1 MVGVRRPRL
10 APAKR
15 TLARCHDMA
24 DLEAAARRRM
34 PRGVFD
40 YVAGGADEELTV
52 ERNLAAFRRWQFV
65 PQNLRDVGDVDTA
78 VHLLGQR
85 VAIPLLF
92 SPTGYT
98 RMMHPA
104 GECAVARAARRAGIP
119 YGLSTVA
126 STSIEEL
133 AGTGHPNLWF
143 QLYVWR
149 DRGLV
154 AELVDRAWEHG
165 YRTLEVSV
173 DVPVSGH
180 RTRDV
185 RSGLTIPPR
194 LTART
199 LIGIGRHP
207 GWWVR
212 ALRAPVVRFA
222 GAPPGVGS
230 SGLTIED
237 MTAQFRSIRLVAGP
251 GGAADALAGSA
262 RPEGCDRSRRRTSR
276 DRRGLRRPPS
286 LEPRRPPARPH
297 HPAGRPVGR
306 GPRRGRGRAGDHR
319 RLRDPPRRRSGGR
332 HRTRGRCRR
341 RRAGVSLRPY
351 GGRRARSRPRCDDPR
366 DAVPPDAP
374 APRCGVDPRAARG
387 WAHLA
392 EAVGWRERPLNRVRL
407 TSTASGRAAH
417 GACRR
422 AQRERARGLAETLEA
437 ARNSSRCSR
446 ESVPR

>member
-1 MVGVRRPRL
+1 M
-10 APAKR
+10 
-15 TLARCHDMA
+15 
-24 DLEAAARRRM
+24 
-34 PRGVFD
+34 
-40 YVAGGADEELTV
+40 
-52 ERNLAAFRRWQFV
+52 
-65 PQNLRDVGDVDTA
+65 
-78 VHLLGQR
+78 
-85 VAIPLLF
+85 PLLF

-199 LIGIGRHP
+199 LMGIARHP

-222 GAPPGVGS
+222 NAPPGVGS

-237 MTAQFRSIRLVAGP
+237 MTAQFDPSVSWRDLEELRTRWPGQLVLKGAIGADDARRAIAAGCDGLHLSNHGGRQLDRTIPPIDLLGEVRAAVGNEPAIIVDSGVRHGADLAVAIALGADAGAVGRAYLYGLMAAGEPGVDRAATILETQFRRTLQLLGVASIR
-251 GGAADALAGSA
+251 
-262 RPEGCDRSRRRTSR
+262 E
-276 DRRGLRRPPS
+276 LR
-286 LEPRRPPARPH
+286 
-297 HPAGRPVGR
+297 
-306 GPRRGRGRAGDHR
+306 
-319 RLRDPPRRRSGGR
+319 
-332 HRTRGRCRR
+332 
-341 RRAGVSLRPY
+341 
-351 GGRRARSRPRCDDPR
+351 
-366 DAVPPDAP
+366 
-374 APRCGVDPRAARG
+374 
-387 WAHLA
+387 
-392 EAVGWRERPLNRVRL
+392 AVGPTML
-407 TSTASGRAAH
+407 
-417 GACRR
+417 
-422 AQRERARGLAETLEA
+422 RG
-437 ARNSSRCSR
+437 
-446 ESVPR
+446 

>member
-1 MVGVRRPRL
+1 MRLHELRQMVGVHRPQL
-10 APAKR
+10 APVKR
-15 TLARCHDMA
+15 ALARCHDIA

-34 PRGVFD
+34 PRAVFD

-52 ERNLAAFRRWQFV
+52 ERNVAAFRRWHFV
-65 PQNLRDVGDVDTA
+65 PQNLRDVGDVDT
-78 VHLLGQR
+78 VVELLGQR
-85 VAIPLLF
+85 AAMPLLF

-133 AGTGHPNLWF
+133 AATGHPNIWF
-143 QLYVWR
+143 QLYRWR
-149 DRGLV
+149 DRGLA

-199 LIGIGRHP
+199 LIGIARHP

-222 GAPPGVGS
+222 NAPPGVGS

-237 MTAQFRSIRLVAGP
+237 MTAQFDPSVSWRDLEELRTRWPGQLVLK
-251 GGAADALAGSA
+251 GAIGADDA
-262 RPEGCDRSRRRTSR
+262 RRAIAAGCD
-276 DRRGLRRPPS
+276 GLHLS
-286 LEPRRPPARPH
+286 NH
-297 HPAGRPVGR
+297 
-306 GPRRGRGRAGDHR
+306 
-319 RLRDPPRRRSGGR
+319 GGR
-332 HRTRGRCRR
+332 QLDRTIPPVDLLGE
-341 RRAGVSLRPY
+341 V
-351 GGRRARSRPRCDDPR
+351 R
-366 DAVPPDAP
+366 DAVGDEPAIIVDSGIRHGADLAVAIALGADAGAVGRAYLYGLMAAGEP
-374 APRCGVDPRAARG
+374 GVDRAATILETQFRRTLQLLG
-387 WAHLA
+387 VTSIQELR
-392 EAVGWRERPLNRVRL
+392 AVGPTLL
-407 TSTASGRAAH
+407 
-417 GACRR
+417 RR
-422 AQRERARGLAETLEA
+422 
-437 ARNSSRCSR
+437 
-446 ESVPR
+446 

>member
-1 MVGVRRPRL
+1 MRLHELRQMVGVHRPQL
-10 APAKR
+10 APVKR
-15 TLARCHDMA
+15 ALARCHDIA

-34 PRGVFD
+34 PRAVFD

-52 ERNLAAFRRWQFV
+52 ERNVAAFRRWHFV
-65 PQNLRDVGDVDTA
+65 PQNLRDVGEVDT
-78 VHLLGQR
+78 VVELLGQR
-85 VAIPLLF
+85 AAMPLLF

-133 AGTGHPNLWF
+133 AATGHPNLWF

-154 AELVDRAWEHG
+154 ADLLDRAWEHG
-165 YRTLEVSV
+165 YSTLEVSV

-194 LTART
+194 LTVHT
-199 LIGIGRHP
+199 LIGIARHP

-222 GAPPGVGS
+222 NPPPGVGS

-237 MTAQFRSIRLVAGP
+237 ITAQFDPSVSWRDLEELRTRWPGQLVLK
-251 GGAADALAGSA
+251 GAIGADDA
-262 RPEGCDRSRRRTSR
+262 RRAIAAGCD
-276 DRRGLRRPPS
+276 GLHLS
-286 LEPRRPPARPH
+286 NH
-297 HPAGRPVGR
+297 
-306 GPRRGRGRAGDHR
+306 
-319 RLRDPPRRRSGGR
+319 GGR
-332 HRTRGRCRR
+332 QLDRTIPPVDLLGE
-341 RRAGVSLRPY
+341 V
-351 GGRRARSRPRCDDPR
+351 R
-366 DAVPPDAP
+366 DAVGDEPAIIVDSGIRHGADLAVAIALGADAGAVGRAYLYGLMAAGEP
-374 APRCGVDPRAARG
+374 GVNRAATILDTQFRRTLQLLG
-387 WAHLA
+387 VASIQELRT
-392 EAVGWRERPLNRVRL
+392 VGPTLL
-407 TSTASGRAAH
+407 
-417 GACRR
+417 RR
-422 AQRERARGLAETLEA
+422 
-437 ARNSSRCSR
+437 
-446 ESVPR
+446 

>member
-1 MVGVRRPRL
+1 MRLHELRQMVGVRRPQL
-10 APAKR
+10 VPGKR
-15 TLARCHDMA
+15 TLARCHDIA
-24 DLEAAARRRM
+24 ELEAAARRRV
-34 PRGVFD
+34 PRAVFD

-52 ERNLAAFRRWQFV
+52 ERNRAAFRRWLFV
-65 PQNLRDVGDVDTA
+65 PQNLRDVGGADTSA
-78 VHLLGQR
+78 RLLGQR
-85 VAIPLLF
+85 VAMPLLF

-133 AGTGHPNLWF
+133 AATGHPNLWF
-143 QLYVWR
+143 QLYRWR
-149 DRGLV
+149 DRGLA

-199 LIGIGRHP
+199 LIGIARHP

-222 GAPPGVGS
+222 NAPPGVRS

-237 MTAQFRSIRLVAGP
+237 MTALFDPSVSWRDLEELRTRWPGQLVLKGAIGADDARRAIAAGCDGLHLSNHGGRQLDRTIPPVDLLGEVRGAVGDEPAIIVDSGIRHGADLAVAIALGADAGAVGRAYLYGLMAAGEPGVDRAATILEAQFRRTLQLLGVTSIQELRAVGP
-251 GGAADALAGSA
+251 AL
-262 RPEGCDRSRRRTSR
+262 
-276 DRRGLRRPPS
+276 LRR
-286 LEPRRPPARPH
+286 
-297 HPAGRPVGR
+297 
-306 GPRRGRGRAGDHR
+306 
-319 RLRDPPRRRSGGR
+319 
-332 HRTRGRCRR
+332 
-341 RRAGVSLRPY
+341 
-351 GGRRARSRPRCDDPR
+351 
-366 DAVPPDAP
+366 
-374 APRCGVDPRAARG
+374 
-387 WAHLA
+387 
-392 EAVGWRERPLNRVRL
+392 
-407 TSTASGRAAH
+407 
-417 GACRR
+417 
-422 AQRERARGLAETLEA
+422 
-437 ARNSSRCSR
+437 
-446 ESVPR
+446 

>member
-1 MVGVRRPRL
+1 MVGVRRPQL

-15 TLARCHDMA
+15 TLARCHDIA

-85 VAIPLLF
+85 VAMPLLF

-199 LIGIGRHP
+199 LIGIARHP

-222 GAPPGVGS
+222 NAPPGVGS

-237 MTAQFRSIRLVAGP
+237 MTAQFDPSVSWRDLEELRTRWPGQLLLKGAIGADDARRAIAAGCDGLHLSNHGGRQLDRTIPPVDLLGEVRGAVGDEPAIIVDSGIRHGADLAVAIALGADAGAVGRAYLYGLMAAGEPGVDRAATILETQFRRTLQLLGVASIRELRAVGP
-251 GGAADALAGSA
+251 TL
-262 RPEGCDRSRRRTSR
+262 
-276 DRRGLRRPPS
+276 LRR
-286 LEPRRPPARPH
+286 
-297 HPAGRPVGR
+297 
-306 GPRRGRGRAGDHR
+306 
-319 RLRDPPRRRSGGR
+319 
-332 HRTRGRCRR
+332 
-341 RRAGVSLRPY
+341 
-351 GGRRARSRPRCDDPR
+351 
-366 DAVPPDAP
+366 
-374 APRCGVDPRAARG
+374 
-387 WAHLA
+387 
-392 EAVGWRERPLNRVRL
+392 
-407 TSTASGRAAH
+407 
-417 GACRR
+417 
-422 AQRERARGLAETLEA
+422 
-437 ARNSSRCSR
+437 
-446 ESVPR
+446 

>member
-1 MVGVRRPRL
+1 MVGVGRVQL
-10 APAKR
+10 VPAGR
-15 TLARCHDMA
+15 TLARCHDIA
-24 DLEAAARRRM
+24 DLEAAGRRRM
-34 PRGVFD
+34 PRAVFD

-52 ERNLAAFRRWQFV
+52 ERNLAAFRRWDFV

-78 VHLLGQR
+78 VDLLGER
-85 VAIPLLF
+85 VAMPLVF

-133 AGTGHPNLWF
+133 AATGHPNLWF

-180 RTRDV
+180 RARDV

-199 LIGIGRHP
+199 LFGIARHP
-207 GWWVR
+207 GWWMRAVR
-212 ALRAPVVRFA
+212 APAVRFA
-222 GAPPGVGS
+222 NAPPGVGS

-237 MTAQFRSIRLVAGP
+237 MTAQFDPSVSWRDLDELRTRWRGQLVLKGAIGAEDARRAIAAGCDGLHLSNHGGRQLDRTIPPIDLLGEVRGAVGDEPAIIVDSGIRHGADLAVAISLGADAGAVGRAYLYGLMAAGERGVDRAATILETQFRRTLQLLGVVSIRELRAVGP
-251 GGAADALAGSA
+251 TL
-262 RPEGCDRSRRRTSR
+262 
-276 DRRGLRRPPS
+276 LRR
-286 LEPRRPPARPH
+286 
-297 HPAGRPVGR
+297 
-306 GPRRGRGRAGDHR
+306 
-319 RLRDPPRRRSGGR
+319 
-332 HRTRGRCRR
+332 
-341 RRAGVSLRPY
+341 
-351 GGRRARSRPRCDDPR
+351 
-366 DAVPPDAP
+366 
-374 APRCGVDPRAARG
+374 
-387 WAHLA
+387 
-392 EAVGWRERPLNRVRL
+392 
-407 TSTASGRAAH
+407 
-417 GACRR
+417 
-422 AQRERARGLAETLEA
+422 
-437 ARNSSRCSR
+437 
-446 ESVPR
+446 

>member
-1 MVGVRRPRL
+1 MRLHELRQMVGVHRPQL
-10 APAKR
+10 APVKR
-15 TLARCHDMA
+15 ALARCHDIA

-34 PRGVFD
+34 PRAVFD

-52 ERNLAAFRRWQFV
+52 ERNVAAFRRWHFV
-65 PQNLRDVGDVDTA
+65 PQNLRDVGEVDT
-78 VHLLGQR
+78 VVELLGQR
-85 VAIPLLF
+85 AAMPLLF

-133 AGTGHPNLWF
+133 AATGHPNLWF

-154 AELVDRAWEHG
+154 ADLLDRAWEHG

-194 LTART
+194 LTVHT
-199 LIGIGRHP
+199 LIGIARHP

-212 ALRAPVVRFA
+212 ALRAPVVRLA
-222 GAPPGVGS
+222 NPPPGVGS

-237 MTAQFRSIRLVAGP
+237 MTAQFDPSVSWRDLEELRTRWPGQLVLK
-251 GGAADALAGSA
+251 GAIGADDA
-262 RPEGCDRSRRRTSR
+262 RRAIAAGCD
-276 DRRGLRRPPS
+276 GLHLS
-286 LEPRRPPARPH
+286 NH
-297 HPAGRPVGR
+297 
-306 GPRRGRGRAGDHR
+306 
-319 RLRDPPRRRSGGR
+319 GGR
-332 HRTRGRCRR
+332 QLDRTIPPVDLLGE
-341 RRAGVSLRPY
+341 V
-351 GGRRARSRPRCDDPR
+351 R
-366 DAVPPDAP
+366 DAVGDEPAIIVDSGIRHGADLAVAIALGADAGAVGRAYLYGLMAAGEP
-374 APRCGVDPRAARG
+374 GVNRAATILDTQFRRTLQLLG
-387 WAHLA
+387 VASIQELR
-392 EAVGWRERPLNRVRL
+392 AVGPTLL
-407 TSTASGRAAH
+407 
-417 GACRR
+417 RR
-422 AQRERARGLAETLEA
+422 
-437 ARNSSRCSR
+437 
-446 ESVPR
+446 

>member
-1 MVGVRRPRL
+1 MVGVRRPQL

-15 TLARCHDMA
+15 TLACCHDIA

-85 VAIPLLF
+85 VAMPLLF

-133 AGTGHPNLWF
+133 AATRHPNLWF

-199 LIGIGRHP
+199 LMGIARHP

-222 GAPPGVGS
+222 NAPPGVGS

-237 MTAQFRSIRLVAGP
+237 MTAQFDPSVSWRDLEELRTRWPGQLLLKGAIGADDARRAIAAGCDGLHLSNHGGRQLDRTIPPVDLLGEVRGAVGDEPAIIVDSGIRHGADLAVAIALG
-251 GGAADALAGSA
+251 ADAGAVGRAYLYGLMAAGE
-262 RPEGCDRSRRRTSR
+262 PGVDRAATILETQFRRTLQLLGVASIQELR
-276 DRRGLRRPPS
+276 AVGPTLLRR
-286 LEPRRPPARPH
+286 
-297 HPAGRPVGR
+297 
-306 GPRRGRGRAGDHR
+306 
-319 RLRDPPRRRSGGR
+319 
-332 HRTRGRCRR
+332 
-341 RRAGVSLRPY
+341 
-351 GGRRARSRPRCDDPR
+351 
-366 DAVPPDAP
+366 
-374 APRCGVDPRAARG
+374 
-387 WAHLA
+387 
-392 EAVGWRERPLNRVRL
+392 
-407 TSTASGRAAH
+407 
-417 GACRR
+417 
-422 AQRERARGLAETLEA
+422 
-437 ARNSSRCSR
+437 
-446 ESVPR
+446 

>member
-15 TLARCHDMA
+15 TLARCHDIA

-85 VAIPLLF
+85 VAVPLLF

-199 LIGIGRHP
+199 LIGIARHP

-222 GAPPGVGS
+222 NAPPGVGS

-237 MTAQFRSIRLVAGP
+237 MTAQFDPSVSWRDLEELRTRWPGQLLLKGAIGADDARRAIAAGCDGLHLSNHGGRQLDRTIPPVDLLGEVRGAVGDEPAIIVDSGIRHGADLAVAIALGADAGAVGRAYLYGLMAAGEPGVDRAATILETQFRRTLQLLGVTSIRELRAVGP
-251 GGAADALAGSA
+251 TL
-262 RPEGCDRSRRRTSR
+262 
-276 DRRGLRRPPS
+276 LRR
-286 LEPRRPPARPH
+286 
-297 HPAGRPVGR
+297 
-306 GPRRGRGRAGDHR
+306 
-319 RLRDPPRRRSGGR
+319 
-332 HRTRGRCRR
+332 
-341 RRAGVSLRPY
+341 
-351 GGRRARSRPRCDDPR
+351 
-366 DAVPPDAP
+366 
-374 APRCGVDPRAARG
+374 
-387 WAHLA
+387 
-392 EAVGWRERPLNRVRL
+392 
-407 TSTASGRAAH
+407 
-417 GACRR
+417 
-422 AQRERARGLAETLEA
+422 
-437 ARNSSRCSR
+437 
-446 ESVPR
+446 